1 MTEMTCDDWQEL
13 LGDLV
18 AGELAV
24 EMVVVFEQ
32 HLCDCPPCVT
42 KLELYR
48 ATISLSRCL
57 HCHPEPLPPAVEAR
71 LRRALLMG
79 DE

>member
-1 MTEMTCDDWQEL
+1 VTEMTCDDWQEL

-18 AGELAV
+18 AGELAGDV
-24 EMVVVFEQ
+24 VVVFEH
-32 HLCDCPPCVT
+32 HLCGCPPCVT

-57 HCHPEPLPPAVEAR
+57 HCHPEPLPPAFAAK
-71 LRRALLMG
+71 LRRVLLSADG
-79 DE
+79 